1 MQTARIS
8 LLQGMAIFGGIKG
21 EVLQFLLDRS
31 TIVSLPAGAFYFRE
45 GDEGLSMFVLESGAV
60 SILKGW
66 NGEQMLLRQLG
77 AGDCFGEMALMDLGP
92 RSASALAL
100 QPCSA
105 IELTTS
111 SLFDVYQKDLEQFA
125 MIEMN
130 MGREVSRRLRVVDER
145 LFRARVGLPDVL
157 ADYVIQSA

>member
-1 MQTARIS
+1 
-8 LLQGMAIFGGIKG
+8 
-21 EVLQFLLDRS
+21 
-31 TIVSLPAGAFYFRE
+31 
-45 GDEGLSMFVLESGAV
+45 
-60 SILKGW
+60 
-66 NGEQMLLRQLG
+66 
-77 AGDCFGEMALMDLGP
+77 MALMDLGP